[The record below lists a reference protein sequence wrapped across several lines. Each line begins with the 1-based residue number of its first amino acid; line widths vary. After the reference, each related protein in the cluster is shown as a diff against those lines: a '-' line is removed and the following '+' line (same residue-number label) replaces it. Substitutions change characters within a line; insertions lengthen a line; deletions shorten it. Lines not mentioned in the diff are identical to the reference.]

1 MKKKAKVKK
10 IGKVN
15 ALLYGILYSISA
27 VLIDIIQ
34 KMCSKQAFSK
44 GKESE
49 RGNIAFNEGY
59 KGEGASQ
66 VA

>member
-1 MKKKAKVKK
+1 MGQA
-10 IGKVN
+10 VN
-15 ALLYGILYSISA
+15 GILYSISA

-49 RGNIAFNEGY
+49 RGNVAFNEGY